1 MSDVL
6 WPLTIITVACLFT
19 WTAHQWVA
27 TQQGPAA
34 EMAALRYEC
43 GQAVARAETA
53 ADAFRAKA
61 NELTALEQRLALL
74 ERQLIDVS
82 DLANRLDNR
91 TAKTLPRWAGV

>member
-1 MSDVL
+1 MTEVL
-6 WPLTIITVACLFT
+6 WPLAIVTVASLFT
-19 WTAHQWVA
+19 WTASQWVA
-27 TQQGPAA
+27 MQQGPAA

-53 ADAFRAKA
+53 ADAFNAKA
-61 NELTALEQRLALL
+61 TEMEAMSLRLALL